1 MGRCNQ
7 KSLVGK
13 FSVVK
18 DLRHICVINVW
29 ALPEQL
35 AVIMA
40 RAGIDE
46 EHKEKVIVD
55 IFCEKECLY
64 TLTEVFNVENRPV
77 LRNH

>member
-1 MGRCNQ
+1 MQ
-7 KSLVGK
+7 SL
-13 FSVVK
+13 F
-18 DLRHICVINVW
+18 
-29 ALPEQL
+29 
-35 AVIMA
+35 IMA